1 MKHTHKG
8 ELIRLPV
15 LELRPNEDI
24 GGLFDRRI
32 ILRVELAAADA
43 HLNRVFAQCDLSEH
57 GERIFQAALQRRKA
71 AFMALYGHE
80 IPVQGVRY
88 V

>member
-1 MKHTHKG
+1 MKHRKG

-15 LELRPNEDI
+15 LVLRPNKDVGE
-24 GGLFDRRI
+24 LFNCRDM
-32 ILRVELAAADA
+32 LRGELAAADN